1 MPKIQVNTR
10 PQNRHDYVNGVNI
23 EQLERK
29 ITILTS
35 SCNSVFA
42 RQIDFENLAEAKL
55 MRANYFKF
63 QLSRAQ
69 KIAEAVKLEMV
80 L

>member
-10 PQNRHDYVNGVNI
+10 PQNRHDYMNGVNI

-55 MRANYFKF
+55 MRANYFRR
-63 QLSRAQ
+63 QLLRTQ
-69 KIAEAVKLEMV
+69 KIAEALNLGAVR
-80 L
+80 

>member
-1 MPKIQVNTR
+1 MPILQVNTR
-10 PQNRHDYVNGVNI
+10 SQNRHDYANGVNI

-35 SCNSVFA
+35 SCSSVFA
-42 RQIDFENLAEAKL
+42 RQVDFENLAEAKL
-55 MRANYFKF
+55 MRANYFER

-69 KIAEAVKLEMV
+69 RIAEATNLELV